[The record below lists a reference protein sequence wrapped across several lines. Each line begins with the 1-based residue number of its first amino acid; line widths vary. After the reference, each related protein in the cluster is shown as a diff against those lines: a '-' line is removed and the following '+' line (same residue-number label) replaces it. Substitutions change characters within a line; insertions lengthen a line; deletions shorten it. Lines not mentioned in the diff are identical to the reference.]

1 MNSMILRTAA
11 NYLLPLL
18 LLFSLIELER
28 GHNEP
33 GGGFTG
39 GLIAAAAVTLY
50 AVAHDVATTRKL
62 FRVDPHAIIALG
74 LLVAVAGG
82 LLPAVWGKP
91 FLTGAWTNLAAVGR
105 SDVYLGTPL
114 LFDVGVY
121 LVVTGVTV
129 LIVLTLKEEEDKK

>member
-1 MNSMILRTAA
+1 MNSLILQTAA
-11 NYLLPLL
+11 TFLLPLL

-39 GLIAAAAVTLY
+39 GLIAAAALALY
-50 AVAHDVATTRKL
+50 AVAHDVATARRL
-62 FRVDPHAIIALG
+62 LRVDPQAVISLG
-74 LLVAVAGG
+74 LLLAVAGG
-82 LLPAVWGKP
+82 LLPGLWGKP
-91 FLTGAWTNLAAVGR
+91 FLTGAWTNLSAAGH

-114 LFDVGVY
+114 LFDAGVY

-129 LIVLTLKEEEDKK
+129 LIVFTLKEEEDSQ